1 MIVFINIGYTWL
13 LAVSRKMS
21 FIGDKDT
28 LPSTIKP
35 KPKPKGTI
43 VARALGP
50 LPNNQDNPVQIDKKS
65 VPSQEPVK
73 QVKLS
78 EPVKLSENTDL
89 TCNIFS
95 FNGRELVARP
105 THNCY
110 SYFKS
115 WELLLKKRFVFTNK
129 KEIRIKLKMLAKGW
143 TQETHDFRRQTEP
156 IAPPFGPWSDFT
168 LAKERF
174 DSLAL

>member
-1 MIVFINIGYTWL
+1 MLNNILDSGGL
-13 LAVSRKMS
+13 LCGGFVRDRL
-21 FIGDKDT
+21 ILGE
-28 LPSTIKP
+28 KP
-35 KPKPKGTI
+35 NDIDFYFNGKTPQPFQSWDSNGAAKEKIFMGTKYHCI
-43 VARALGP
+43 
-50 LPNNQDNPVQIDKKS
+50 
-65 VPSQEPVK
+65 
-73 QVKLS
+73 